1 MTIHDTIR
9 QNDPFDC
16 EALCLP
22 YSGETRIR
30 LALTSG
36 MAHGRIVIDPAAR
49 DLIAVQCGDGPAP
62 RLRVAAGELALSWP
76 HSFGD
81 WLRSLVEPYD
91 RNIAIVIHPAVE
103 WSLAIRGG
111 LSDFEIDLSA
121 GNVARIDIHGGCADV
136 RLGLPLPK
144 TAVPIRVAGGVS
156 KVTVERPAEAGV
168 ALATSGGMAKLRL
181 DDQRFDAIGGAARL
195 ETRNLVPGAPRYD
208 LQISGGAAH
217 LAIDYAWRDHAST
230 PA

>member
-1 MTIHDTIR
+1 MTIHETIG
-9 QNDPFDC
+9 QHDPFDC

-22 YSGETRIR
+22 YTGQRRMR

-36 MAHGRIVIDPAAR
+36 MSNGRIVIDPAAH

-76 HSFGD
+76 ISFGD
-81 WLRSLVEPYD
+81 WLRSLVEPHD
-91 RNIAIVIHPAVE
+91 RDVLIVLHPAVE

-111 LSDFEIDLSA
+111 LSDFELDLSA
-121 GNVARIDIHGGCADV
+121 GEVARIDINGGCAGV
-136 RLGLPLPK
+136 RLELPLPK

-156 KVTVERPAEAGV
+156 KVTVQRPADTGV

-181 DDQRFDAIGGAARL
+181 DDQRFDAIGGGPRL
-195 ETRNLVPGAPRYD
+195 ESRNLVPGAPRYD

-217 LAIDYAWRDHAST
+217 LAIESAT
-230 PA
+230 PVALATP